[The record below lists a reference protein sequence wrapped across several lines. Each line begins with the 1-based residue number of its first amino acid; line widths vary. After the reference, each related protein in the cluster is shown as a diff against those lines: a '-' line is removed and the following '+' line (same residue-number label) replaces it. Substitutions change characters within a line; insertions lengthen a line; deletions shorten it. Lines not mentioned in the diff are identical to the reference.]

1 MVIPLRDDNPT
12 SRFPVLTVLLIAAN
26 IFIFAFVQP
35 HSDTA
40 LNRFDYEYAAIPCE
54 LVQGKPASVVE
65 INNGVCNSRLATPP
79 AFPHKNVYLAVLV
92 SMFLHGSWLHVLGN
106 MLFLWIFGDNVEDAL
121 GHLNFLV
128 CYLAFGAVA
137 GLAQFFMNPL
147 STIPNLGASGAIAGV
162 LGFYLVLYPAAR
174 VLTLF
179 PLLIL
184 FWFFRVPAIIFLAF
198 WFFLQTLSGVATLQ
212 QHTEGGVAYWAHIG
226 GFVVGLGLGIFF
238 RVLGKQAPDGTY
250 RARWS

>member
-106 MLFLWIFGDNVEDAL
+106 MLFLWIFGNNVEDRFGTFWFAL
-121 GHLNFLV
+121 FYLFAGILAATGHIIVNHNS
-128 CYLAFGAVA
+128 LAPF
-137 GLAQFFMNPL
+137 
-147 STIPNLGASGAIAGV
+147 IGASGAIAGV
-162 LGFYLVLYPAAR
+162 MGVYFVFWPAAR
-174 VLTLF
+174 ILT
-179 PLLIL
+179 IL
-184 FWFFRVPAIIFLAF
+184 FIVPLYLPAWFVLGF
-198 WFFLQTLSGVATLQ
+198 WVLLQFFTDPNSGVAW
-212 QHTEGGVAYWAHIG
+212 VAHVT
-226 GFVVGLGLGIFF
+226 GFATGIVVALLVRPLF
-238 RVLGKQAPDGTY
+238 PP
-250 RARWS
+250 RARPMPGPAGTRYRS